1 MEMILEPSA
10 YSFVK
15 PGNYRVM
22 LDYYRTVRMFKCPKV
37 ELIFSIV
44 SFGDA
49 HGVRVPRFFNVD
61 RLVGKPG
68 KNGRFSVSGTRDF
81 PRELLSLFNYQASRK
96 DRYPMSLFN
105 GVTIEAQ
112 VVTVKK
118 ARGIEIPEQLRYS
131 KIQRLIKVVEGA

>member
-22 LDYYRTVRMFKCPKV
+22 LDNYRTVRMFKCPKV

-49 HGVRVPRFFNVD
+49 HGVRISRFFNVD
-61 RLVGKPG
+61 RFVGKPR
-68 KNGRFSVSGTRDF
+68 KNGGFSVSSTRDF
-81 PRELLSLFNYQASRK
+81 PREFLSLFNYEAKRK

-105 GVTIEAQ
+105 GATIEAK
-112 VVTVKK
+112 VVTVKE
-118 ARGIEIPEQLRYS
+118 ARGIELPKQLRYS
-131 KIQRLIKVVEGA
+131 KIQRLIKVVERA

>member
-15 PGNYRVM
+15 PGSYRVM

-37 ELIFSIV
+37 ELTFTIV
-44 SFGDA
+44 SFGEA
-49 HGVRVPRFFNVD
+49 HGVRIPRFFNVD
-61 RLVGKPG
+61 RFVGKPG
-68 KNGRFSVSGTRDF
+68 KNGGFSVSRNRDF
-81 PRELLSLFNYQASRK
+81 PREFLSLFNYEAKRK

-112 VVTVKK
+112 VVTVKE
-118 ARGIEIPEQLRYS
+118 ARGIELPEQLRYS

>member
-1 MEMILEPSA
+1 
-10 YSFVK
+10 
-15 PGNYRVM
+15 
-22 LDYYRTVRMFKCPKV
+22 
-37 ELIFSIV
+37 
-44 SFGDA
+44 
-49 HGVRVPRFFNVD
+49 VRVPRFFNVD

-68 KNGRFSVSGTRDF
+68 KNGRFSVSSTRDF
-81 PRELLSLFNYQASRK
+81 PREFLSLFNYQARRK